1 MSTHDST
8 TDIQAKYQKLATE
21 YAKLRAQVGVLKKG
35 VLDEQAKCSQLSESA
50 KEKETQMRKQE
61 GEMES
66 VMFRNQ
72 QLTKRINVLQ
82 V

>member
-35 VLDEQAKCSQLSESA
+35 VLDEQAKCSQYFQYSGLMHVA
-50 KEKETQMRKQE
+50 LIVRT
-61 GEMES
+61 
-66 VMFRNQ
+66 
-72 QLTKRINVLQ
+72 
-82 V
+82 

>member
-1 MSTHDST
+1 MSTHDGN